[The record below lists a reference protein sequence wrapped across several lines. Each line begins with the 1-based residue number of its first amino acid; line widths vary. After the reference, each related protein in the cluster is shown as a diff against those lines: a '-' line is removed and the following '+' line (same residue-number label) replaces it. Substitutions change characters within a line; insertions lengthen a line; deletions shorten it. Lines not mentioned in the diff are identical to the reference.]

1 MPSAPLSQQH
11 SRRSVV
17 VTAGGL
23 VYVALVGVAGA
34 VSARTKKKEPEAKPA
49 ASPPAVAKLAAA
61 ATLPQQVID
70 MLELIRAAIR
80 SGEIEDLRAALQWNE
95 LPPDVADTKVA
106 DPIAHWRQISAD
118 GQGREI
124 LALLSLLL
132 EGGPAVAPLGKD
144 IENNRTYVWPAV
156 AERPIKT
163 LSPPEQ
169 VQLLRLV
176 SFAEAKRMTEAGR
189 YDGWRLMIGADGT
202 WHSFKRG

>member
-23 VYVALVGVAGA
+23 VYAALVGGAGA
-34 VSARTKKKEPEAKPA
+34 ACARTKKKEPEAKSAAGPA
-49 ASPPAVAKLAAA
+49 AVAKPTAE
-61 ATLPQQVID
+61 TVLPQQVVD
-70 MLELIRAAIR
+70 MLDLIRTAIR

-124 LALLSLLL
+124 LAVLSLLL
-132 EGGPAVAPLGKD
+132 EGEPAVAALGRD
-144 IENNRTYVWPAV
+144 VENNRTYVWPAV

-176 SFAEAKRMTEAGR
+176 SFAEARRMTDAGR
-189 YDGWRLMIGADGT
+189 YDGWRVMIGADGT